1 MKIVLVE
8 DSVIVRARLTLQLAR
23 IQGVQVVGHAASED
37 EAVEMVERKRPDLV
51 LMDIGLESGN
61 GINALRRLRQIG
73 NRSRVWI
80 LSNCSAPDCR
90 ELARDCNVE
99 HFFAK
104 NSEIEQMIARV
115 KDMHCIGMPGTGLAE
130 SMA

>member
-37 EAVEMVERKRPDLV
+37 EAVDMVDRKRPDLV

-61 GINALRRLRQIG
+61 GINALKRIRKSG
-73 NRSRVWI
+73 NRTRVWI
-80 LSNCSAPDCR
+80 LSNCSVPDYR
-90 ELARDCNVE
+90 ELVRDQGVE

-104 NSEIEQMIARV
+104 NSEIEQLMARV
-115 KDMHCIGMPGTGLAE
+115 KDMHCITMPGSSYAE
-130 SMA
+130 SLA

>member
-37 EAVEMVERKRPDLV
+37 EAVEMINRKRPDLV

-61 GINALRRLRQIG
+61 GIEALRRIRKSG
-73 NRSRVWI
+73 NRTRVWI
-80 LSNCSAPDCR
+80 LSNCSAPDYR
-90 ELARDCNVE
+90 ELVRDQGVE

-104 NSEIEQMIARV
+104 NSEIEQLMARV
-115 KDMHCIGMPGTGLAE
+115 RDMHCITMPSTGYAE
-130 SMA
+130 SLA

>member
-37 EAVEMVERKRPDLV
+37 EAVEVVNRKRPDLV

-61 GINALRRLRQIG
+61 GIEALRRIRQSG
-73 NRSRVWI
+73 NRTRIWI
-80 LSNCSAPDCR
+80 LSNCSAPDYR
-90 ELARDCNVE
+90 ELVRDHGVE

-104 NSEIEQMIARV
+104 NSEIEQLMARV
-115 KDMHCIGMPGTGLAE
+115 RDMHCITMPGTGYAE
-130 SMA
+130 SLA